1 MPDIKLL
8 DCTLRDG
15 GYVNSWNWGFAAAKD
30 IIASLTRAGTDI
42 VEVGF
47 LRNVD
52 GYNPD
57 VTVCNTIEEL
67 NRLLPAHTGSTMY
80 SGMAMRSNYDIA
92 KLSPYEG
99 HGIEMLRITAHDY
112 DIREGMDFARRI
124 KELGYKV
131 SINPI
136 NIMGYSDKDL
146 LWIFEQVNEI
156 HPWQFSIVDTFGSMR
171 RRDLERIVSL
181 VDHNLAPDI
190 RVGLHLHENM
200 ALSFCLAQE
209 FLDKHLGRDTT
220 VDGSLMGM
228 GRIPGNLP
236 IELIAD
242 YMNEY
247 FGGHYNIDDLMDAIQ
262 DHIAPIKGNCAWGY
276 TPAYFLSARFNLH
289 RNYAEH
295 YLGKGDLTN
304 RDINHILAAIA
315 PNKKTVFDAAYAD
328 TLYTEYKNRRIDD
341 AGALAALQ
349 RAFAGKTVL
358 ILGTG
363 GTHSTVTAVC
373 RDGGAKEILTASRT
387 GKDGALTYEEAQQHP
402 EINII
407 INTTPA
413 GMYPNVGVCN
423 LDVAAMPG
431 LEAVVDVVYN
441 PDKTELILRAEEAGV
456 PVAVGGLEMLVAQAV
471 YAAEYFLDRK
481 FEDAPVEIRRITAA
495 LRRDMLNI
503 ALIGMPSSG
512 KTTLGRMLA
521 KSLGRTFV
529 DLDEEIVKTDGRSI
543 PDIFSAEGEDGFRT
557 KETAETQRF
566 GKEGR
571 QLISCGGGIV
581 KKPENLRA
589 LHQNGVILF
598 IDRPVDA
605 LAVGGGRPLSSS
617 MDALRQMEAQ
627 RRPLY
632 LAAADAV
639 IPNNGTLDEALRA
652 AMEALDEIFDS

>member
-1 MPDIKLL
+1 MEYGLIGAKLGHSYSKIIHEAVCGYSYEL
-8 DCTLRDG
+8 HPLPTEEEAHAFMQAKAFKAINVTIPYKKLVIPYCDEVEPRAAAIGAVNTVVNRDG
-15 GYVNSWNWGFAAAKD
+15 KLYGYNTDYTGFAYLA
-30 IIASLTRAGTDI
+30 R
-42 VEVGF
+42 
-47 LRNVD
+47 
-52 GYNPD
+52 
-57 VTVCNTIEEL
+57 C
-67 NRLLPAHTGSTMY
+67 
-80 SGMAMRSNYDIA
+80 
-92 KLSPYEG
+92 
-99 HGIEMLRITAHDY
+99 HGVK
-112 DIREGMDFARRI
+112 F
-124 KELGYKV
+124 
-131 SINPI
+131 
-136 NIMGYSDKDL
+136 
-146 LWIFEQVNEI
+146 
-156 HPWQFSIVDTFGSMR
+156 
-171 RRDLERIVSL
+171 
-181 VDHNLAPDI
+181 
-190 RVGLHLHENM
+190 
-200 ALSFCLAQE
+200 
-209 FLDKHLGRDTT
+209 
-220 VDGSLMGM
+220 
-228 GRIPGNLP
+228 
-236 IELIAD
+236 
-242 YMNEY
+242 
-247 FGGHYNIDDLMDAIQ
+247 
-262 DHIAPIKGNCAWGY
+262 
-276 TPAYFLSARFNLH
+276 
-289 RNYAEH
+289 
-295 YLGKGDLTN
+295 
-304 RDINHILAAIA
+304 
-315 PNKKTVFDAAYAD
+315 
-328 TLYTEYKNRRIDD
+328 
-341 AGALAALQ
+341 AGAV
-349 RAFAGKTVL
+349 VL
-358 ILGTG
+358 VLGTG
-363 GTHSTVTAVC
+363 GTHNTVTAVC
-373 RDGGAKEILTASRT
+373 QDAGAKQVLTASRT

-423 LDVAAMPG
+423 LDVAAMLD

-589 LHQNGVILF
+589 LHQNGIILF

-639 IPNNGTLDEALRA
+639 IPNNGTLDDALHA

>member
-1 MPDIKLL
+1 M
-8 DCTLRDG
+8 
-15 GYVNSWNWGFAAAKD
+15 
-30 IIASLTRAGTDI
+30 
-42 VEVGF
+42 
-47 LRNVD
+47 
-52 GYNPD
+52 
-57 VTVCNTIEEL
+57 
-67 NRLLPAHTGSTMY
+67 
-80 SGMAMRSNYDIA
+80 
-92 KLSPYEG
+92 
-99 HGIEMLRITAHDY
+99 
-112 DIREGMDFARRI
+112 
-124 KELGYKV
+124 
-131 SINPI
+131 
-136 NIMGYSDKDL
+136 
-146 LWIFEQVNEI
+146 
-156 HPWQFSIVDTFGSMR
+156 
-171 RRDLERIVSL
+171 
-181 VDHNLAPDI
+181 
-190 RVGLHLHENM
+190 
-200 ALSFCLAQE
+200 
-209 FLDKHLGRDTT
+209 
-220 VDGSLMGM
+220 
-228 GRIPGNLP
+228 
-236 IELIAD
+236 
-242 YMNEY
+242 
-247 FGGHYNIDDLMDAIQ
+247 
-262 DHIAPIKGNCAWGY
+262 
-276 TPAYFLSARFNLH
+276 
-289 RNYAEH
+289 
-295 YLGKGDLTN
+295 
-304 RDINHILAAIA
+304 
-315 PNKKTVFDAAYAD
+315 
-328 TLYTEYKNRRIDD
+328 
-341 AGALAALQ
+341 
-349 RAFAGKTVL
+349 
-358 ILGTG
+358 
-363 GTHSTVTAVC
+363 
-373 RDGGAKEILTASRT
+373 
-387 GKDGALTYEEAQQHP
+387 
-402 EINII
+402 

-423 LDVAAMPG
+423 LDVAAMPD

-543 PDIFSAEGEDGFRT
+543 PDIFAAEGEDGFRT

-589 LHQNGVILF
+589 LHQNGIILF

-639 IPNNGTLDEALRA
+639 IPNNGTLDDALHA